1 MTVIGRRGPYGRL
14 LRATCW
20 AALMGAVAPVAS
32 AQTMVTTSDGQRVL
46 LEEIIVTAN
55 RRAERLLEVPA
66 SIAAYSQEKMDDL
79 GVRQIEDITRLTPG
93 LNFTRQ
99 SYFSGSNTNISI
111 RGIQSNDGAATT
123 GIYIDDVPIQV
134 RSLGFSSANV
144 YPKIF
149 DLERVEVLRG
159 PQGTLFGAGAE
170 GGAVR
175 FITGQPD
182 MDTLRLYGRAELA
195 FTENGAPSYE
205 AGAAVSTPVTVG
217 KLAFRGSAWYRR
229 DGGWVDRMN
238 PQTGARAEKN
248 ANAQDSKAAKLAL
261 TWAPTEN
268 LRLTPAL
275 YYQDIDIDDTTGY
288 WESLSVPADGVFRTG
303 YALAQP
309 QHDRYYLPSLT
320 INADFGSVALTAVTA
335 YFDRDQNEVRDYTN
349 FDSEIARTG
358 PYVSLPGQQAPGF
371 FGEKQKNFSQEIRL
385 QSNEGDGPLTWVVG
399 GFYSHEKQRSSQRN
413 QDGYIDQLIRRAT
426 GGAFNVASWFG
437 VPLLPGDLLYDSRTR
452 STTEQIAGFGQVD
465 YALTDKLKATIGL
478 RVAHL
483 KISHAQNAA
492 GPFAGGVLNSQG
504 STAETPVTPKFGL
517 TYQVNPDLMIYGTAA
532 KGFRAGG
539 AQTAVPASFCGSDL
553 ASLGLKS
560 SPTSYDSDNV
570 WSYEGGTK
578 GTLLGGRATVEASG
592 YYIKWKD
599 VQRSVWLPTCGSSFI
614 NNAGSITSKGFD
626 LSLQGRVMADL
637 SLGVVLGYTDASFD
651 QTVLGGAGA
660 VLAEKGQ
667 AAFDGPRFTMTVT
680 GQYDF
685 ALGNGPDAYARA
697 DYTFSS
703 KAPLDNPHVYSY
715 DPVLTNA
722 PVINQVNLRLGVK
735 LENMDLSVFANNL
748 TDSHPA
754 LGRFHHFRGSP
765 LTTNATLRPR
775 TFGLTGVYRY

>member
-1 MTVIGRRGPYGRL
+1 MTVIDRNLSRARL
-14 LRATCW
+14 LRATSI
-20 AALMGAVAPVAS
+20 AALMLVAAPVAS
-32 AQTMVTTSDGQRVL
+32 AQTTATAADGQRVL

-66 SIAAYSQEKMDDL
+66 SIAAYSQEKMDDQ

-99 SYFSGSNTNISI
+99 NYFSGSNTNISI

-134 RSLGFSSANV
+134 RALGFSSANV
-144 YPKIF
+144 YPKVF

-182 MDTLRLYGRAELA
+182 LDDMKLYGRAELG
-195 FTENGAPSYE
+195 FTEKGAPSYE
-205 AGAAVSTPVTVG
+205 AGAAVSTPVTEG
-217 KLAFRGSAWYRR
+217 KLAFRASAWYRR

-238 PQTGARAEKN
+238 PETNARADKN
-248 ANAQDSKAAKLAL
+248 ANSQDSKAAKVAL
-261 TWAPTEN
+261 TWAPTET
-268 LRLTPAL
+268 LRITPAL

-288 WESLSVPADGVFRTG
+288 WESLSDPGDGVFRTG
-303 YALAQP
+303 YALSQP

-320 INADFGSVALTAVTA
+320 INADFGAVALTAVTA
-335 YFDRDQNEVRDYTN
+335 YFDRDQNEIRDYTN

-358 PYVSLPGQQAPGF
+358 PYVTLPGQKAPGY
-371 FGEKQKNFSQEIRL
+371 FGERQENFSQEIRL
-385 QSNEGDGPLTWVVG
+385 QSTDDGGPLTWVVG
-399 GFYSHEKQRSSQRN
+399 GFYSHEKQLAKQAN
-413 QDGYIDQLIRRAT
+413 QDSYIDQLIRNAT

-437 VPLLPGDLLYDSRTR
+437 AAMLPGDYLYDSTTR

-465 YALTDKLKATIGL
+465 YAVTEKLKATIGL

-483 KISHAQNAA
+483 KITHAQDAA
-492 GPFAGGVLNSQG
+492 GPFVGGTLNNQG
-504 STAETPVTPKFGL
+504 STSETPVTPKVGL
-517 TYQVNPDLMIYGTAA
+517 TYQVDPDVMVYASVS

-539 AQTAVPASFCGSDL
+539 AQTAVPPSFCGSDL
-553 ASLGLKS
+553 ASLGLTS
-560 SPTSYDSDNV
+560 SPTSYDSDSV
-570 WSYEGGTK
+570 WSYEAGSK
-578 GTLLGGRATVEASG
+578 GSLFGGRATAEASG
-592 YYIKWKD
+592 YYIEWKN
-599 VQRSVWLPTCGSSFI
+599 VQRSVYLPNCGSSFI
-614 NNAGSITSKGFD
+614 NNTGSITSKGFD
-626 LSLQGRVMADL
+626 LSLQGRVTDDL
-637 SLGVVLGYTDASFD
+637 SLGIVLGYTDASFD

-660 VLAEKGQ
+660 ILAEKGD
-667 AAFDGPRFTMTVT
+667 AAFNGPRFTMTLT

-685 ALGNGPDAYARA
+685 VLPGGQDAYARA

-703 KAPLDNPHVYSY
+703 KAPLDNPNVYSY
-715 DPVLTNA
+715 DPMLTNV
-722 PVINQVNLRLGVK
+722 PVINQVNLRMGVK
-735 LENMDLSVFANNL
+735 LDGLDLSVFANNL
-748 TDSHPA
+748 TNSHPK
-754 LGRFHHFRGSP
+754 LGRYHHFYGSP

-775 TFGLTGVYRY
+775 TVGVTGTYRY